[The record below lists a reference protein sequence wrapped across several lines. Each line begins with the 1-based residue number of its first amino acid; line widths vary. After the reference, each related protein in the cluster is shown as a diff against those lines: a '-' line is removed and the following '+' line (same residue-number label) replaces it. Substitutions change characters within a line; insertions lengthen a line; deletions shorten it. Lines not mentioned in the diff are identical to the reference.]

1 MEKIESY
8 FQIANPSSDDN
19 YILILISFACSIIT
33 SLVIKFIYE
42 NKSNSLSSK
51 SQIGNIIPVLS
62 SLTFLIILVVK
73 SSLALSL
80 GLIGA
85 LSIVRFRTPVKEPE
99 ELIYLFFSI
108 AVGIGY
114 GAGQI
119 ILTSFISFV
128 IILII
133 WFFLSYNKKNEYLNY
148 NLIIEYDLKKQEHS
162 NEEII
167 KRIKNIFPDF
177 IITKF
182 DINENLVE
190 MNGRASISSPNKID
204 EFRKKLG
211 NKINVNFSEANIYY

>member
-1 MEKIESY
+1 MENLLNNYQNLGEINYLTTLLSFILCILSALVLRHIYKI
-8 FQIANPSSDDN
+8 
-19 YILILISFACSIIT
+19 
-33 SLVIKFIYE
+33 
-42 NKSNSLSSK
+42 KSNSLTGK
-51 SQIGNIIPVLS
+51 YHIGSIIPL
-62 SLTFLIILVVK
+62 LALTTFLVISVVK

-80 GLIGA
+80 GLVGA
-85 LSIVRFRTPVKEPE
+85 LSVIRFRTPVKEPE

-119 ILTSFISFV
+119 VLTSFISFV

-167 KRIKNIFPDF
+167 TRIKSIFPDF

-211 NKINVNFSEANIYY
+211 NKLNVNFSEANIYY

>member
-8 FQIANPSSDDN
+8 FQIANPSSDEN
-19 YILILISFACSIIT
+19 YILIFISFACSIIT

-167 KRIKNIFPDF
+167 TRIKSIFPDF

-211 NKINVNFSEANIYY
+211 NKLNVNFSEANIYY

>member
-19 YILILISFACSIIT
+19 YILIFISFACSIIT

>member
-119 ILTSFISFV
+119 ILTSVCES
-128 IILII
+128 
-133 WFFLSYNKKNEYLNY
+133 WYL
-148 NLIIEYDLKKQEHS
+148 
-162 NEEII
+162 
-167 KRIKNIFPDF
+167 
-177 IITKF
+177 
-182 DINENLVE
+182 V
-190 MNGRASISSPNKID
+190 
-204 EFRKKLG
+204 KL
-211 NKINVNFSEANIYY
+211 

>member
-8 FQIANPSSDDN
+8 FQISNPSSDDN
-19 YILILISFACSIIT
+19 YILILISFVCCITT

-114 GAGQI
+114 GAGQVV
-119 ILTSFISFV
+119 LTSFISFV

-148 NLIIEYDLKKQEHS
+148 NLIIEYDIKKQEHS
-162 NEEII
+162 NEEIV
-167 KRIKNIFPDF
+167 KKIKNIFPDF

-190 MNGRASISSPNKID
+190 INGRASISSSNKID

-211 NKINVNFSEANIYY
+211 NKVNVNFSEANIYY

>member
-8 FQIANPSSDDN
+8 FQITNPSSDDN
-19 YILILISFACSIIT
+19 YILIFISFACSIIT

-119 ILTSFISFV
+119 VLTAFISLV

-148 NLIIEYDLKKQEHS
+148 NLIIEYDIKEQEHS
-162 NEEII
+162 NEEIV
-167 KRIKNIFPDF
+167 KKIKNIFPDF

-190 MNGRASISSPNKID
+190 INGRASITSPNKID

-211 NKINVNFSEANIYY
+211 NKVNVNFSEANIYY